1 MSLKFWEMLEG
12 EERERREEST
22 TQEVDIEV
30 AKRVETS
37 LRPFNCGSFNFRGLN
52 FVVEI
57 LEKHVERNDRN
68 NRKKHRI

>member
-1 MSLKFWEMLEG
+1 MLEG

-52 FVVEI
+52 FVIEI
-57 LEKHVERNDRN
+57 LGNA
-68 NRKKHRI
+68 